1 MLKQQMLKSQS
12 KAKLYSRRYGT
23 YCFTVDVLYPTV
35 DESKMM
41 FCNTVLMFSF
51 QVVRIPMVE
60 DRMPPDYRWRLS
72 SATFKTLFM
81 DHFSFP
87 QLWRNCRNSKKRAG
101 FYTLCIFLP
110 GFFFDQN
117 PCSCSPLYTFRWG
130 RVGPQLVLSLLAS
143 SKRSRSPKSSG
154 KRATP
159 VPNIHP
165 SLFCI
170 RKMEELKLISTETL
184 RDLIY
189 EKFERMPDYPK
200 TAEEEDP
207 LAKVK
212 RRLFVSFYDLD
223 FLPQGNIQDLIRRE
237 ILTW

>member
-35 DESKMM
+35 DESKMV

-60 DRMPPDYRWRLS
+60 DRMPPDYGWRLS

-87 QLWRNCRNSKKRAG
+87 QLWRNCRNSKERAG

-117 PCSCSPLYTFRWG
+117 PSSCSPFTYSDGEGSDHSWSCHCLPHQRDPDHQRAQVKEPPLSQTSIHPCFASGRWRSWSWSRPKPCATWSTRSLRECRIIQRPQRRRTPLQRWG
-130 RVGPQLVLSLLAS
+130 LTLKSLLF
-143 SKRSRSPKSSG
+143 
-154 KRATP
+154 T
-159 VPNIHP
+159 
-165 SLFCI
+165 
-170 RKMEELKLISTETL
+170 
-184 RDLIY
+184 
-189 EKFERMPDYPK
+189 
-200 TAEEEDP
+200 
-207 LAKVK
+207 
-212 RRLFVSFYDLD
+212 
-223 FLPQGNIQDLIRRE
+223 
-237 ILTW
+237 